1 MRQAV
6 LQIPISQVRE
16 MSRRWLVALSILAFV
31 TAFEALVPGA
41 AMAKGGATPPQD
53 ASLPTGA
60 IVGIIASFALAG
72 LLLMIAL
79 PFILP
84 KPPGK

>member
-1 MRQAV
+1 MRYA
-6 LQIPISQVRE
+6 IRQVVQGW
-16 MSRRWLVALSILAFV
+16 RRWLVVLAIVAFV
-31 TAFEALVPGA
+31 VALETIAPGA
-41 AMAKGGATPPQD
+41 ALAKGGATPPQD
-53 ASLPTGA
+53 ASLPGGA

>member
-1 MRQAV
+1 MRQTV
-6 LQIPISQVRE
+6 SPVSISQILQG
-16 MSRRWLVALSILAFV
+16 SRRWLVALAIVAFV
-31 TAFEALVPGA
+31 VAFEAVAPGA
-41 AMAKGGATPPQD
+41 AMAEGGATPPQD

-60 IVGIIASFALAG
+60 IVGIIASFGLAG